1 MGNNIRTVLLLGL
14 LTGLV
19 LVAGELIGGRQ
30 GMITAFFFAAV
41 MNLGAY
47 YFSDRLALSA
57 YRARPVTEA
66 ELPQVYRIVRRL
78 TERNHLPMPRLY
90 LIPSASPN
98 AFATGRDPQ
107 HAVVAVTEGILRL
120 LDEDELEGVLA
131 HELAHVKNRDILTQ
145 SIAATIAGALMMLAR
160 FAFFFGGLG
169 GDDDRDNPLGAAGA
183 LLFIILAP
191 IAALLIQMAISRSRE
206 FEADA
211 TGARLAGSPYG
222 LARALEKLERGTARL
237 PMREADPAT
246 AHMMIVNPLRRGLVA
261 TLFSTHPP
269 TEERIRRLIG
279 MLPEGGME

>member
-30 GMITAFFFAAV
+30 GMIAAFFFAAV

-47 YFSDRLALSA
+47 YFSDTIALSM

-66 ELPQVYRIVRRL
+66 ELPQVYRIIRRL

-98 AFATGRDPQ
+98 AFATGRDPK

-120 LDEDELEGVLA
+120 LDEEELEGVLA

-145 SIAATIAGALMMLAR
+145 SMAATIAGALMMLAR

-169 GDDDRDNPLGAAGA
+169 GDDDRDNPLGALGA
-183 LLFIILAP
+183 ILLIVLAP

-237 PMREADPAT
+237 PMPEADPAT

-269 TEERIRRLIG
+269 TEERIRRLMA
-279 MLPEGGME
+279 MLPEAGMT